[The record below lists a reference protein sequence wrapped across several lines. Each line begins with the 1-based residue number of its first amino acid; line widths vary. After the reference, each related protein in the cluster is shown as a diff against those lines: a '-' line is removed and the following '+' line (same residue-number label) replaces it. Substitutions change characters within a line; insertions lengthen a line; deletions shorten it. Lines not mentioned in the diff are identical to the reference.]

1 MRRLLPLLMT
11 ALLAGCVSSPA
22 PFSATS
28 SQQALVRWSK
38 PNNTLVCEAV
48 VSRAADSAV
57 RVQLYKGSPKA
68 LVTFSLD
75 ANNKMQASGPMA
87 GLGWRGVAS
96 SAPLPL
102 STWSRFLQD
111 YQAAPKWPN
120 GDNEI
125 HSGDS
130 RTAVS
135 IVDRQVRT
143 LSVSNNLSGETITA
157 KFRAP

>member
-1 MRRLLPLLMT
+1 MNRWLLLL
-11 ALLAGCVSSPA
+11 AAVLLAGCASSSA
-22 PFSATS
+22 PFTAAS

-38 PNNTLVCEAV
+38 PDNTLVCEAV
-48 VSRAADSAV
+48 FSRSSESAV
-57 RVQLYKGSPKA
+57 RVQLYKGTPKV

-75 ANNKMQASGPMA
+75 ANKKMSASGPMA
-87 GLGWRGVAS
+87 GFGWRGNATA
-96 SAPLPL
+96 APLPL
-102 STWSRFLQD
+102 STWSRFLLD
-111 YQAAPKWPN
+111 YQATPTWPD

-135 IVDRQVRT
+135 IVKHQART

>member
-1 MRRLLPLLMT
+1 MHRLLLFFT
-11 ALLAGCVSSPA
+11 AALLAGCVSSPA
-22 PFSATS
+22 PFSAAS

-38 PNNTLVCEAV
+38 PNNTLVSEAV
-48 VSRAADSAV
+48 FSRAADSSV
-57 RVQLYKGSPKA
+57 RVQLYKGSPKV
-68 LVTFSLD
+68 LVTLSLD
-75 ANNKMQASGPMA
+75 ADKKMQASGPMA
-87 GLGWRGVAS
+87 SLGWRGDAGA
-96 SAPLPL
+96 APLQL

-111 YQAAPKWPN
+111 YQAAPKWPD

-135 IVDRQVRT
+135 IINRQVRS

-157 KFRAP
+157 KFQAP

>member
-1 MRRLLPLLMT
+1 MHRLLFLLTT
-11 ALLAGCVSSPA
+11 ALLAGCVSAPA
-22 PFSATS
+22 PFSAVS

-48 VSRAADSAV
+48 FSRSADSAV
-57 RVQLYKGSPKA
+57 RAQLYKGSPKV

-75 ANNKMQASGPMA
+75 ANKRMQASGPMA
-87 GLGWRGVAS
+87 GLGWRGDAA

-111 YQAAPKWPN
+111 YQAAPKWPD

-130 RTAVS
+130 RTAVG
-135 IVDRQVRT
+135 ITNRQVRT
-143 LSVSNNLSGETITA
+143 LSVSNNLSNETITA